1 MTDGEGNIVDIG
13 PRIGAVILD
22 TIVIVVIFVILA
34 AIIAVIG
41 YAAATTG
48 RGFGLLFGIPFMAG
62 MFLLPILYFAFFE
75 AYMNGQTPG
84 KMLVKIKV
92 VKVTGEPI
100 GLGESLIRNILRIID
115 ELPFF
120 YLLGFILIMTND
132 KKQRLGDMAAGTI
145 VVKSE

>member
-1 MTDGEGNIVDIG
+1 MTDEEGNIVDIG

-22 TIVIVVIFVILA
+22 TIVIVVIFFILA

-48 RGFGLLFGIPFMAG
+48 RGFGLLFGIPFIAA
-62 MFLLPILYFAFFE
+62 MFFLPILYFTFFE

-100 GLGESLIRNILRIID
+100 GLGESFIRNILRLID
-115 ELPFF
+115 QLFF
-120 YLLGFILIMTND
+120 YLVGFILIMTND

-145 VVKSE
+145 VVNAK

>member
-1 MTDGEGNIVDIG
+1 MTDEEGNIVDIG

-41 YAAATTG
+41 YAAVTTG
-48 RGFGLLFGIPFMAG
+48 RGFGLLFGIPFIAA
-62 MFLLPILYFAFFE
+62 MFLLPILYFTFFE

-100 GLGESLIRNILRIID
+100 GFGESLIRNILRIID

-145 VVKSE
+145 VVNAK

>member
-1 MTDGEGNIVDIG
+1 MTDEEGNIVDIG

-22 TIVIVVIFVILA
+22 TIVIVVIFFILA

-48 RGFGLLFGIPFMAG
+48 RGFGLLFGIPFIAA
-62 MFLLPILYFAFFE
+62 MFLLPILYFTFFE

-100 GLGESLIRNILRIID
+100 GLGESFIRNILRLID
-115 ELPFF
+115 QLFF
-120 YLLGFILIMTND
+120 YLVGFILIMTND

-145 VVKSE
+145 VVNAK